1 MPTPLQNSVQG
12 ALQVFVANENEKEE
26 HDAIDVLR
34 TFQQEASLMYETLAL
49 KALIRQDPFVHL
61 EDAQPQ
67 VKRLC
72 SHLRVTDCQ
81 RVVTKL
87 GYSYIDAVVTIPVA
101 AAETGSTTT
110 TADTAASNN
119 NDDHLKL
126 SFQYERRRLSD
137 DNGGTTVTYSIDMS
151 RNHGPNERLLW
162 VQVFAMGS
170 APSHLPAKS
179 LDEEEDDEEGEDGW
193 DDMDEDG
200 TNEQMNESKSE
211 LPNEDADDGGDAD
224 ADSKGFDALVGD
236 CDRYVAHMDPDVLG
250 RFLEWSGLGPINEAT
265 AFFLLMTF
273 PFYEH
278 EWDLVGFILDSVFGF
293 NDEDGG
299 DDEDEQDMDD
309 DL

>member
-1 MPTPLQNSVQG
+1 MPTPLQKSVQST
-12 ALQVFVANENEKEE
+12 LQGFIENENEKEE

-34 TFQQEASLMYETLAL
+34 TFQNEANLMYETLAL
-49 KALIRQDPFVHL
+49 KDLIRQDPFVHL
-61 EDAQPQ
+61 EDAKPQ
-67 VKRLC
+67 VENMC
-72 SHLRVTDCQ
+72 SLLQVTDCH

-87 GYSYIDAVVTIPVA
+87 GYSFIDAVVRLPM
-101 AAETGSTTT
+101 
-110 TADTAASNN
+110 ADSN
-119 NDDHLKL
+119 HLQL

-179 LDEEEDDEEGEDGW
+179 LQEDGDGGDEW
-193 DDMDEDG
+193 EDMDEDEEG
-200 TNEQMNESKSE
+200 NEKITQDKEQ
-211 LPNEDADDGGDAD
+211 LPNAADDTGDADDTGAE
-224 ADSKGFDALVGD
+224 D
-236 CDRYVAHMDPDVLG
+236 CDRYVAHMDPDALG

-265 AFFLLMTF
+265 AFFFLMTF

-293 NDEDGG
+293 NDDD
-299 DDEDEQDMDD
+299 DDENEQDMDD
-309 DL
+309 DF